1 MKPQGTRKRLT
12 QGMKFKK
19 RAMARAKGGAKGGA
33 TNQVKKTLSDA
44 IDKFF
49 KPLQ

>member
-1 MKPQGTRKRLT
+1 MKPTRTRIRLT
-12 QGMKFKK
+12 QTAKFKK
-19 RAMARAKGGAKGGA
+19 RATARAKGGA